1 MVAQFLNVMRTP
13 EMTMVRL
20 VTGCLVSLVLG
31 SVFWQTVVTED
42 DLNLRASYYAFC
54 ETEHIDCFV

>member
-31 SVFWQTVVTED
+31 SVFWQTTVTED

-54 ETEHIDCFV
+54 ET